1 MFAKFIFSLQSSKLF
16 THTITKRLFS
26 TANTR
31 NNLHSNLHSSTHNG
45 INSGINNSFHSGIYD
60 SELPLRLKTGKITYY
75 DVLQVP
81 ANASQSDIKKA
92 FTRLAKEY
100 HPDMNKNKDT
110 RAIFLC
116 IKESHDT
123 LTNHNKRILYNQ
135 SLK

>member
-81 ANASQSDIKKA
+81 ANASQSDIKKVL
-92 FTRLAKEY
+92 FPIITY
-100 HPDMNKNKDT
+100 
-110 RAIFLC
+110 LC
-116 IKESHDT
+116 WSAW
-123 LTNHNKRILYNQ
+123 
-135 SLK
+135 